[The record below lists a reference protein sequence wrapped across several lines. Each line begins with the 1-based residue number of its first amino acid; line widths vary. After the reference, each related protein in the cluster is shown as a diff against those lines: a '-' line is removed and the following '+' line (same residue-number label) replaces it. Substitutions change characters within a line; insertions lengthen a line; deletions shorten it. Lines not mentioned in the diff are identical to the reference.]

1 MPSWKIEVC
10 RQWLL
15 SVLCSDTIVLRYY
28 CMFMAADCKFM
39 QQNFQHV
46 HHCISSLE
54 YKQMKINSSDR
65 LSLHHVTV

>member
-1 MPSWKIEVC
+1 MQAVAAQC
-10 RQWLL
+10 
-15 SVLCSDTIVLRYY
+15 IVLRYY